1 MSHLSIL
8 PTLVIDLDLL
18 EIALQN
24 EGFKVSHGGVVSSFD
39 SHQSVELAAVH
50 PSGLQLGWRRNIS
63 QPHFDLVADLAA
75 PAGSGMTESA
85 LRRVLRRYA
94 MNHALRQAE
103 MIDAE
108 TVTAGV

>member
-18 EIALQN
+18 EIALQS
-24 EGFKVSHGGVVSSFD
+24 EGFKVSRGGVVSSFD

-50 PSGLQLGWRRNIS
+50 PSGLQLGWRRNIG

-94 MNHALRQAE
+94 MNQALRQAE

-108 TVTAGV
+108 TVTVGV

>member
-18 EIALQN
+18 EVALCS
-24 EGFKVSHGGVVSSFD
+24 EGFKVSRGGVVSSFD
-39 SHQSVELAAVH
+39 NHQTVDLAAFH
-50 PSGLQLGWRRNIS
+50 PSGLQLGWRRSAN

-75 PAGSGMTESA
+75 PAGSGLTEPA

-94 MNHALRQAE
+94 MNQAMRQAE
-103 MIDAE
+103 IFDIE
-108 TVTAGV
+108 TVSAGI